1 MPRGRAARRAIVPPF
16 LSLPL
21 NRPKPPGV
29 RGIPGVLCALSS
41 AAAWGNTVPA
51 WLDDPAPVQVG
62 GWTVAGLGRGRCW
75 LTDPAKVAASP
86 RRPARHGLALAMP
99 LKAEDG
105 ANDERQ
111 VGTPTLELAPCE
123 HRNIFMQH
131 RRGRMRNPP

>member
-1 MPRGRAARRAIVPPF
+1 LAIQPRA
-16 LSLPL
+16 LE
-21 NRPKPPGV
+21 
-29 RGIPGVLCALSS
+29 VL
-41 AAAWGNTVPA
+41 
-51 WLDDPAPVQVG
+51 
-62 GWTVAGLGRGRCW
+62 AGLGVTGD
-75 LTDPAKVAASP
+75 LVAQSNP
-86 RRPARHGLALAMP
+86 VRLHVLDRELAMP

>member
-1 MPRGRAARRAIVPPF
+1 MA
-16 LSLPL
+16 
-21 NRPKPPGV
+21 N
-29 RGIPGVLCALSS
+29 
-41 AAAWGNTVPA
+41 
-51 WLDDPAPVQVG
+51 
-62 GWTVAGLGRGRCW
+62 
-75 LTDPAKVAASP
+75 
-86 RRPARHGLALAMP
+86 ALAMP